1 MKKFGGRR
9 VSDLPCEPESEIGF
23 VSCPLCG
30 MNRILEKTGATA
42 KKRAAQGKHI
52 RKLLDRPKGR
62 IKFNHMDLDKAQIFQ
77 CRVPADAFFVVE
89 GKTLAEMTKDERFDD
104 LISQMREQI
113 REIFQIIGGGELKS

>member
-1 MKKFGGRR
+1 MN
-9 VSDLPCEPESEIGF
+9 DLPCEPESEIGF

-42 KKRAAQGKHI
+42 KKRAAQGKHV

-62 IKFNHMDLDKAQIFQ
+62 IKFDHMNLDNAQIFQ
-77 CRVPADAFFVVE
+77 CRAPADAFFVVE

-104 LISQMREQI
+104 LISQMRQQT
-113 REIFQIIGGGELKS
+113 REILQIISEGQS